1 MWEVKSSF
9 AYKPGNLT
17 FSETDVS
24 LNKMLQEVKWS
35 KFTIKDLFDISS
47 TLSFNTDV
55 LINGDEYDYITRT
68 SLNQGIK
75 QTTGFVNSEN
85 INSAGNWSLGLLQ
98 MDFFYRR
105 KPWYAGQ
112 FVKKVI
118 PKFDLDDKSILF
130 FTTLLNKL
138 KKSLKAVLVRDVD
151 NVFLNSVIDIPIKD
165 NGEINFEF
173 IHKFIS
179 ELEAQFIIR
188 LEMLHYKE
196 LELYLAISGIR
207 LSDSRKKSML
217 QEYSKILD
225 CI

>member
-1 MWEVKSSF
+1 M
-9 AYKPGNLT
+9 
-17 FSETDVS
+17 
-24 LNKMLQEVKWS
+24 
-35 KFTIKDLFDISS
+35 
-47 TLSFNTDV
+47 
-55 LINGDEYDYITRT
+55 
-68 SLNQGIK
+68 
-75 QTTGFVNSEN
+75 
-85 INSAGNWSLGLLQ
+85 
-98 MDFFYRR
+98 
-105 KPWYAGQ
+105 
-112 FVKKVI
+112 
-118 PKFDLDDKSILF
+118 
-130 FTTLLNKL
+130 
-138 KKSLKAVLVRDVD
+138 LVRDVD